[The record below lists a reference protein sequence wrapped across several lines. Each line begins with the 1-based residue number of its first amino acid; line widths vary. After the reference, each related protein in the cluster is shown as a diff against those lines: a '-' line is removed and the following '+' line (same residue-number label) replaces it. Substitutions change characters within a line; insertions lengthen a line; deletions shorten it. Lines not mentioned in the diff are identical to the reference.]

1 MSNPFFSIIIPT
13 YNQSNYLEKAI
24 KSVLLQKE
32 NYEIII
38 IDNYSNDDT
47 EQIVQKYKNKN
58 FKYFKINN
66 EGVIGKS
73 RNLGIKNA
81 SAPWVAFL
89 DSDDTWHKD
98 KLSIFENFLK
108 KNSEFDVITNDEE
121 ILYEGKKKKDI
132 WKYGPYTKNFY
143 KKLILDGSC
152 ISTSASVVKKSF
164 LKEKE
169 IFFSEKKI
177 FSSVEDYD
185 FFLNLAF
192 NDAKFKFL
200 HQTLGQHLFHNKS
213 FSRNLEMHHNSL
225 ESVLNYHINNKQ
237 EFTNNKKLL
246 TKKINT
252 NLSII
257 KAFDEI
263 KFNKAYMKA
272 FTILS
277 KNFLIN
283 PIYLIMR
290 IFKKIYVKFET

>member
-1 MSNPFFSIIIPT
+1 MSKLFFSIIIPT

-38 IDNYSNDDT
+38 IDNFSDDNT
-47 EQIVQKYKNKN
+47 EEIVKKYKSDK
-58 FKYFKINN
+58 FKYYKINN
-66 EGVIGKS
+66 DGVIGKS

-89 DSDDTWHKD
+89 DSDDVWHKD
-98 KLSIFENFLK
+98 KLEVIENFLK
-108 KNSEFDVITNDEE
+108 KNLEFDVITNDEE
-121 ILYEGKKKKDI
+121 ILYEGSKKKDI
-132 WKYGPYTKNFY
+132 WKYGPYTQNFY

-152 ISTSASVVKKSF
+152 VSTSASVVKKSF
-164 LKEKE
+164 LKEKK
-169 IFFSEKKI
+169 ILFSEKKT

-192 NDAKFKFL
+192 NNAKFKFF

-213 FSRNLEMHHNSL
+213 FSRNFEMHHKAL
-225 ESVLNYHINNKQ
+225 ESVLYYHINSKQ
-237 EFTNNKKLL
+237 KFTNNKKLL

-263 KFNKAYMKA
+263 RFNKAYIKA
-272 FTILS
+272 FTILL

-283 PIYLIMR
+283 PLYLMLR
-290 IFKKIYVKFET
+290 IIKKLYLKFET